1 MSQDP
6 PPALLQ
12 PLTNALIF
20 LHYMTIA
27 LRGHIEKSN
36 QKNAPKVSQSSPRPQ
51 ESPTLAQSLRSLHT
65 FSLTSKVPLRAQVHR
80 ESLMLS
86 RTRIK
91 SHARI
96 MSVRDFAKTKAKSPP
111 LSPKAL
117 GVSTPSPRPQ
127 EHHSR
132 PRQIRGCAVVSLTH
146 VYKPLIGLYACGRAN
161 RKKA

>member
-12 PLTNALIF
+12 PLTNALIV
-20 LHYMTIA
+20 LHYMTIT
-27 LRGHIEKSN
+27 LRGHIEKPN
-36 QKNAPKVSQSSPRPQ
+36 LKKNAPKVSQPSPQPPK
-51 ESPTLAQSLRSLHT
+51 SPTFAQSLRSLHT

-80 ESLMLS
+80 ESPMLS

-96 MSVRDFAKTKAKSPP
+96 MSVRDCAKTKAKSPP
-111 LSPKAL
+111 LSPKAF
-117 GVSTPSPRPQ
+117 GVPA
-127 EHHSR
+127 HH

-146 VYKPLIGLYACGRAN
+146 VYKPLVGLYSCGRAN